1 MFCVSTSHSFSN
13 TDSRTVALRSVV
25 FVDLSRHI
33 VKDNESVQALL
44 DKGNEKRFVVRLSGF
59 IFYLIISDYKKR
71 LNNHDCIL

>member
-44 DKGNEKRFVVRLSGF
+44 DK
-59 IFYLIISDYKKR
+59 IISDYKKR